1 MSSRGADRFECGR
14 QHSERM
20 LRIRDSE
27 HCYVIRSIV
36 SLEGGREGGREGERE
51 PESERARRE
60 GGTDGRTDEV
70 GR

>member
-1 MSSRGADRFECGR
+1 MNVVGSTAKECFE
-14 QHSERM
+14 
-20 LRIRDSE
+20 
-27 HCYVIRSIV
+27 YVIRSIV
-36 SLEGGREGGREGERE
+36 SLEGGREGGRDGERE